1 MTCRRTSDGRDETS
15 DESEDEQRAGAD
27 AAESPTRRRD
37 RDAGSPAQKKSGD
50 VTMAQTEQD
59 SPRSAPRA
67 GVCVNCGVYEF
78 VQALGLS
85 TDMCCWTLRGER
97 CVFPDC
103 DAGRGTSDGSDDG
116 RAADVGEAESLI
128 RRHGREMGLQAK
140 DASGGKA
147 DGDDEMR
154 GRRSSEQGG
163 PVDGDEEVRRDE
175 ADGYVCVECAEE
187 HADLRTMV
195 ECSRCE
201 AYVCD
206 PRCAVRCQLCDAVT
220 CGKCAC
226 RCGDGA
232 ATCSE
237 DEDEEDASDDDARDD
252 EGESWGCGGWYRGMP
267 EDSDRK
273 SYYET
278 YQELRT
284 IARQILCEVTEWAIA
299 ADEKKCGGGEVG
311 EDDDQLLTEE
321 ERVVER
327 KDGDAPDGKSGENC
341 RPCQRHLVTAAG
353 RCGACLWPPEHQR
366 PELQAAR
373 EATVLAPSAAQRH
386 QPDGR

>member
-1 MTCRRTSDGRDETS
+1 M
-15 DESEDEQRAGAD
+15 
-27 AAESPTRRRD
+27 
-37 RDAGSPAQKKSGD
+37 
-50 VTMAQTEQD
+50 
-59 SPRSAPRA
+59 
-67 GVCVNCGVYEF
+67 
-78 VQALGLS
+78 
-85 TDMCCWTLRGER
+85 
-97 CVFPDC
+97 
-103 DAGRGTSDGSDDG
+103 
-116 RAADVGEAESLI
+116 
-128 RRHGREMGLQAK
+128 
-140 DASGGKA
+140 
-147 DGDDEMR
+147 
-154 GRRSSEQGG
+154 
-163 PVDGDEEVRRDE
+163 
-175 ADGYVCVECAEE
+175 
-187 HADLRTMV
+187 
-195 ECSRCE
+195 
-201 AYVCD
+201 
-206 PRCAVRCQLCDAVT
+206 
-220 CGKCAC
+220 
-226 RCGDGA
+226 
-232 ATCSE
+232 

-252 EGESWGCGGWYRGMP
+252 EGESWGSGGWYRGMP

-311 EDDDQLLTEE
+311 KDDDQLLTEE

-353 RCGACLWPPEHQR
+353 RYGACLWPPEHQR